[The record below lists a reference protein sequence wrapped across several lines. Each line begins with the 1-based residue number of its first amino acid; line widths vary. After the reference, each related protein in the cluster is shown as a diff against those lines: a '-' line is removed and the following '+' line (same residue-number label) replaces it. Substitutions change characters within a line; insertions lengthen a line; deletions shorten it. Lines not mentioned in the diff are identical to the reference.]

1 MRPSLRRLAQYR
13 ADVTAILLVAHDFL
27 LSLVPSLASLFAPGH
42 NPGSSFVARSI
53 HTKCT
58 ILVTALAVVG
68 CSVKVLA
75 RSCEEIFKSG
85 AGNPPES
92 GGRLQPLDRVRNN
105 QSMIS
110 RP

>member
-27 LSLVPSLASLFAPGH
+27 LSLVPGLASLFAPGH
-42 NPGSSFVARSI
+42 NHGGSNFVARSI

-92 GGRLQPLDRVRNN
+92 GGRLQPLDRVRSY
-105 QSMIS
+105 QKP
-110 RP
+110 R